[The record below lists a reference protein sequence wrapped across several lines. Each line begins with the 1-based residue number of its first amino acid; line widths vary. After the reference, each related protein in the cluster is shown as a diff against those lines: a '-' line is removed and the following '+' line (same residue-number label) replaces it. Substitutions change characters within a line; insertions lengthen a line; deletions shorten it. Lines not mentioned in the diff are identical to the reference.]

1 MKHSLKTVTC
11 HSSPALELSPQFSF
25 LAGPSEGP
33 GPAGTCGLRAEPAL
47 GGGVFARCQAPR
59 FRPPAVATD
68 MLQALSLLS
77 WLLLLAKPAPTLT
90 WSRPLWYQLK
100 LDLQPWGCEPNNPE
114 ACGSTLGCPG
124 YWTSLGGNR
133 IYPVAGAM
141 ITTTMML
148 VMGRPMLHRWR
159 SQVTTGQHPQV
170 STSTSGASRRQV
182 PISDRTLLLR
192 VLHMLDALLS
202 HIEGHLQHLAT
213 RQCK

>member
-159 SQVTTGQHPQV
+159 SQVTMGGEHGWLV
-170 STSTSGASRRQV
+170 LSTC
-182 PISDRTLLLR
+182 
-192 VLHMLDALLS
+192 LHSSPL
-202 HIEGHLQHLAT
+202 GP
-213 RQCK
+213 